1 MYEKQMEMAGK
12 ETARRRN
19 RDAKENG
26 GEWTEEQEEVRRMQ
40 LIARGEE
47 ETRLLL
53 QFAQAVEAVMGHAAL
68 REKPAL
74 GPAELREVAEDVK
87 NYDPGKPLVAIFLG
101 SNQHAGD
108 ADRNWAFMATLDRYL
123 ESRGPDSSLP
133 GLNSLALLLQNK
145 GYQVKV
151 FETGSNPSDAF
162 NGDGSYTPNVFDPNP
177 FSDEKARKQYA
188 KQWLDALYRDADD
201 PTGILGIGYSWG
213 SSRMVSVLDD
223 LSSKYGVPVL
233 GSVNVDGINDLY
245 WGFPIWTPEKN
256 APQQTQSHIDIFSNR
271 DLSQKR
277 DDYFVLNGSAVE
289 NLPPNIPHK
298 KYLMAHDD
306 HGSIDNDPQVLK
318 MIYTL
323 VASRADSTH

>member
-1 MYEKQMEMAGK
+1 MEMAGK

-108 ADRNWAFMATLDRYL
+108 ADRNWAFMATLDSYL

-233 GSVNVDGINDLY
+233 GSVNVDGIN
-245 WGFPIWTPEKN
+245 TPTTRPERTAPSGTQAHVDISSNPN
-256 APQQTQSHIDIFSNR
+256 AEPDFLWITLHGEPAN
-271 DLSQKR
+271 
-277 DDYFVLNGSAVE
+277 
-289 NLPPNIPHK
+289 NLPSFVPQK
-298 KYLMAHDD
+298 KYLISQAD
-306 HGSIDNDPQVLK
+306 HSSIDNDANTMRILNEFVQNRLG
-318 MIYTL
+318 IT
-323 VASRADSTH
+323 SDR